1 MGRMGRV
8 FVAVAALLW
17 AGLASAVPATP
28 SDIKILE
35 SAIDGVEA
43 KNADMYQ
50 QANDAKVLE
59 GMYNLSKVESKTVE
73 TLKEMASLQEEE
85 KMVRKQFGMEKKGC
99 CESHK
104 ATQRRL
110 PKTEVN
116 ANAQYAA
123 RVSLANKILEL
134 RTVTFMA
141 KILADLNKQAVKL
154 ATELKS

>member
-1 MGRMGRV
+1 MGRV

-17 AGLASAVPATP
+17 AGLAAAVPATP

-99 CESHK
+99 CECE
-104 ATQRRL
+104 L
-110 PKTEVN
+110 WLG
-116 ANAQYAA
+116 A
-123 RVSLANKILEL
+123 RGSCMSSGAIGQFAEALLSVTPSLAA
-134 RTVTFMA
+134 VTH
-141 KILADLNKQAVKL
+141 N
-154 ATELKS
+154 